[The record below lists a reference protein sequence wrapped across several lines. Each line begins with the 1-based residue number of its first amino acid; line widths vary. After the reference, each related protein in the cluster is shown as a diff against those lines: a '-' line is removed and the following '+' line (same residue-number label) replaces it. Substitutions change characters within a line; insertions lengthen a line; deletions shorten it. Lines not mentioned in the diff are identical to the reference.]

1 MAEPK
6 RQSSGGAN
14 AGIRRLWLPLVLI
27 TATAAAV
34 VLFSMRGS
42 PPTPNPRSDRER
54 VHPALQTPAQTTVT
68 QTTEQAV
75 AAQMATV
82 PLRNPRS
89 WEQMDDPSADGWETE
104 AFHQL
109 AKKQL
114 EKLGE
119 LVIRPNPV
127 RANELA
133 PLVAADFSCGPLL
146 PHTLR
151 PVYEDRALI
160 VQRAFGRSGSPETI
174 TDQSGGSPATYSGA
188 EGLAEA
194 INDVCQPLTGA
205 EDGRF
210 EFKVFQVIPSPGEV
224 TTRQYLTLVGHTSEG
239 VAEQHATWVIRW
251 THGDGASA
259 PRMKSIEVEDF
270 EQTLTKTS
278 PSPLFVDCT
287 ESVLAQNP
295 SYDAQILRGVNYWW
309 GRLPTHDPINR
320 IAMPGVALGDV
331 DGDGLDDLYLC
342 QEPGLPNLLFLQNP
356 DGTMRD
362 VSDEW
367 GVNWLE
373 DSRAA
378 LLVDLDNDGD
388 QDLVVATAGC
398 LVVASNES
406 QRGFRVQTAL
416 PTSQATVSL
425 AAADY
430 DEDGRLDLYCCVYG
444 ADKYFDETATVA
456 IGAISE
462 QFVYHDA
469 NNGGANSFFRN
480 EIGDDNNWRFAD
492 VTKQVGL
499 DVNNRRWSF
508 AAAWEDFDNDGDQD
522 LYVANDYGRNTLYRN
537 DEKNGARGFVD
548 VAAEAGAEDSAS
560 GMSVSWG
567 DYDRDGQMD
576 VYVSNMFSA
585 AGNRIVPQANFKPE
599 TTTLVRGRFERFAR
613 GNTLLKSL
621 GDGSFADVSVASAVN
636 LGRWAWGSS
645 FVDLNNDGWEDLV
658 VANGYLTMAD
668 TGDL

>member
-1 MAEPK
+1 MSQPK
-6 RQSSGGAN
+6 RYK
-14 AGIRRLWLPLVLI
+14 RWFPLVLVTVI
-27 TATAAAV
+27 AAGV
-34 VLFSMRGS
+34 VLYLTLAGR
-42 PPTPNPRSDRER
+42 PTQDLRPDPER
-54 VHPALQTPAQTTVT
+54 VHSATQTPAQIPVT
-68 QTTEQAV
+68 QTPEQPV
-75 AAQMATV
+75 AQMATV

-89 WEQMDDPSADGWETE
+89 WEQMDDPAADGWETE
-104 AFHQL
+104 VFHAK

-114 EKLGE
+114 EKLGAL
-119 LVIRPNPV
+119 LVRTEPV
-127 RANELA
+127 QARELA
-133 PLVAADFSCGPLL
+133 PLLAADFSCGPLL
-146 PHTLR
+146 PGTLH

-160 VQRAFGRSGSPETI
+160 VQRALAESRSPENIATH
-174 TDQSGGSPATYSGA
+174 SGGSPATYSGA
-188 EGLAEA
+188 QGLAEA
-194 INDVCQPLTGA
+194 INDVCEPLIGA

-210 EFKVFQVIPSPGEV
+210 EFKVFRVIPSQGEV

-239 VAEQHATWVIRW
+239 VAEQHAMWVIRW
-251 THGDGASA
+251 TYGDGVSA
-259 PRMKSIEVEDF
+259 PRLKSIEVEAF
-270 EQTLTKTS
+270 EQTLTKAS

-287 ESVLAQNP
+287 ESVLAQNS

-309 GRLPTHDPINR
+309 DRLPTHDPLNR
-320 IAMPGVALGDV
+320 IGLPGVALGDV

-362 VSDEW
+362 VSHEW
-367 GVNWLE
+367 GVDWLE

-388 QDLVVATAGC
+388 QDLVVATAGS

-406 QRGFRVQTAL
+406 QRGFRVQTVL
-416 PTSQATVSL
+416 PTSQATASL

-430 DEDGRLDLYCCVYG
+430 DEDGRLDLYCCVYE
-444 ADKYFDETATVA
+444 ADKYFDESGTVP
-456 IGAISE
+456 IGAISG
-462 QFVYHDA
+462 QFVYYDA

-480 EIGDDNNWRFAD
+480 EIGDDENWRFVD

-499 DVNNRRWSF
+499 DANNRRWSF

-537 DEKNGARGFVD
+537 DEKNGRRTFVD

-560 GMSVSWG
+560 GMSVTWG

-585 AGNRIVPQANFKPE
+585 AGNRIVPQENFKPD
-599 TTTLVRGRFERFAR
+599 TTSLLRGRFERFAR

-621 GDGSFADVSVASAVN
+621 GDGSFADVSVASAVT
-636 LGRWAWGSS
+636 LGRWAWGSK

-658 VANGYLTMAD
+658 VANGYLTTSD